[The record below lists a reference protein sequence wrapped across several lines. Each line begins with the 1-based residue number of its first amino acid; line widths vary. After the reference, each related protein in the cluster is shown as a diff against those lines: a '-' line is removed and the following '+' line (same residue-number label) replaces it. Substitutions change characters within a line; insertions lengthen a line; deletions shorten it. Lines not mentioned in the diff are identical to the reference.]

1 MPSMQHA
8 DLAAA
13 PFAGLGF
20 DVSTVRLASSAL
32 HLTKLELVSE
42 PVVRWIGEEVVQAW
56 GYDLLLLL
64 NQETSG
70 S

>member
-1 MPSMQHA
+1 MQHA

-20 DVSTVRLASSAL
+20 DVSSVCQALPVL
-32 HLTKLELVSE
+32 HLKKWEPVSE
-42 PVVRWIGEEVVQAW
+42 PVLSWVGEDVFPVW